1 MTREA
6 VEQGVLGHGVLFP
19 SYFAGAPIFLMAQY
33 AIFLIHRC
41 NRLLVK
47 KKKKLLFF
55 ISINQFNQKLKLLG
69 DVLKYNLYYFLTHFL
84 SKNSLDL
91 KLV

>member
-6 VEQGVLGHGVLFP
+6 AEQGVLGHGVLFP

-41 NRLLVK
+41 NRLLLK
-47 KKKKLLFF
+47 KKKKNLLFS
-55 ISINQFNQKLKLLG
+55 ISISQFN
-69 DVLKYNLYYFLTHFL
+69 
-84 SKNSLDL
+84 
-91 KLV
+91 

>member
-41 NRLLVK
+41 NRLLLK
-47 KKKKLLFF
+47 KKKIIILD
-55 ISINQFNQKLKLLG
+55 IN
-69 DVLKYNLYYFLTHFL
+69 
-84 SKNSLDL
+84 
-91 KLV
+91 